1 MDKSVDRQALVEL
14 LQKKIGVEVQV
25 FEDNTGRSIKVPRS
39 QLPQTMKELRDN
51 EQYKFDY
58 LMNLSSVDYPENF
71 TVVYHLTSMKY
82 KHYLTVKVEIS
93 KEEPCWVPSVSSIWK
108 AAQVQEREVYDLM
121 GIIFTDH
128 PDLRRIL
135 LPDDFV
141 GHPLRK
147 DFNYEHEDNTGSQ
160 TDLRCKT

>member
-1 MDKSVDRQALVEL
+1 MGKTIDRQALVEL
-14 LQKKIGVEVQV
+14 LQKKIGVEAQV

-39 QLPQTMKELRDN
+39 HLVETMRELRDN
-51 EQYKFDY
+51 EQYKFNY
-58 LMNLSSVDYPENF
+58 LINLTSVDYPQNF
-71 TVVYHLTSMKY
+71 TVVYHLTSLEY
-82 KHYLTVKVEIS
+82 RHYLTVKVEIG

-147 DFNYEHEDNTGSQ
+147 DFRMQADE
-160 TDLRCKT
+160 